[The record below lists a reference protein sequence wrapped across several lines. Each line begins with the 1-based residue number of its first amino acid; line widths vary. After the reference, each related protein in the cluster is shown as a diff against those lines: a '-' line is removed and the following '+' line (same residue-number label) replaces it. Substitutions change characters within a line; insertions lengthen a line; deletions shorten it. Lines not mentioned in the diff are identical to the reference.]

1 MNDRLAVLHD
11 ALASLEQAAQR
22 LQGTHDGLAELFP
35 LTSERFQALDES
47 RRERLDAYAIRYARC
62 QDLLFPAMRALG
74 RAQLEP
80 KAERSFLDLFALM
93 QKQGVVGAVD
103 DWERQRDLRNA
114 VGHEYP
120 NPEEIVDILN
130 GIRAAVPELLGYAV
144 ALRQR
149 ADALPDGPRESA
161 TTAHKPPTAAR

>member
-11 ALASLEQAAQR
+11 ALAALEQAAQR
-22 LQGTHDGLAELFP
+22 LRGTHNGLAELFP
-35 LTSERFQALDES
+35 LTPDGLQVLDES
-47 RRERLDAYAIRYARC
+47 QRERLDAYAIRYARC

-93 QKQGVVGAVD
+93 QKQAVVGPID
-103 DWERQRDLRNA
+103 NWERQRDLRNA
-114 VGHEYP
+114 VSHEYP
-120 NPEEIVDILN
+120 NPTEIVDILN
-130 GIRAAVPELLGYAV
+130 GIRAAVPEILGYVA

-149 ADALPDGPRESA
+149 AAMLG
-161 TTAHKPPTAAR
+161 

>member
-1 MNDRLAVLHD
+1 VNNRSAVLQD
-11 ALASLEQAAQR
+11 ALAALEQAAQR
-22 LQGTHDGLAELFP
+22 LRGTHDGLAELFP
-35 LTSERFQALDES
+35 LTPDGFQALEES
-47 RRERLDAYAIRYARC
+47 KRERLDAYAIRYARC

-93 QKQGVVGAVD
+93 RKQTVVGPIS

-120 NPEEIVDILN
+120 NPTEIVDILN
-130 GIRAAVPELLGYAV
+130 GIREAVPEILGYAATLRRRA
-144 ALRQR
+144 AL
-149 ADALPDGPRESA
+149 LG
-161 TTAHKPPTAAR
+161 

>member
-1 MNDRLAVLHD
+1 LR
-11 ALASLEQAAQR
+11 
-22 LQGTHDGLAELFP
+22 GTHDGLAELFP
-35 LTSERFQALDES
+35 LTPDGFQVLDES

-93 QKQGVVGAVD
+93 QKQAVVGAVE
-103 DWERQRDLRNA
+103 DWERQRGLRNA
-114 VGHEYP
+114 VSHEYP
-120 NPEEIVDILN
+120 NPTEIVDILN
-130 GIRAAVPELLGYAV
+130 AIREAVPEILGYVA

-149 ADALPDGPRESA
+149 AA
-161 TTAHKPPTAAR
+161 TLG